1 MTMKRVSLYDPFT
14 GQESISEVQKKMFL
28 LSPAYCNMLRKMVVG
43 LTADHSLTVALLPPN
58 HPQMGFTDGVRIMI
72 NTLHQLFV
80 KEPIEKNAEYC
91 LALAVHES
99 LHPIYSNFQ
108 CIQDAARKKS
118 KDTDNVVQ
126 VRRDLLNILE
136 DARIERIGAFRFP
149 GVAYAIVSLNEFLYS
164 QPRDLEKMKDIEK
177 MLTWILDFVSVGKNR
192 GELEGDLGLLWNKVK
207 PLAQKAK
214 YSDTCSDCYM
224 YTKKIMRLIKP
235 LIPEQDAV
243 SQQQQKTQDMKSN
256 NQDVDAK
263 TGQQPPQSDEN
274 SQGSGSKKRQL
285 SRNGEQSSGGDSQNG
300 GQQNSG
306 QQSSGQQGSGQAQGS
321 GQQGNGQ
328 QQSADSTGQS
338 ASQGADPQSGGN
350 GGAAPPDGKALEEML
365 TRALNTSY
373 NEHLK
378 DESDNKADAST
389 ALNLQKESTSGF
401 NVVPYFGDF
410 RTLEQYT
417 LVKEQVMPI
426 ANHLRTGLKNIIN
439 YNVDEMSRY
448 LHAGRIDAKSLSRMP
463 SGAICAKRIEK
474 SDEADLNITVL
485 VDLSGSMGGIRIESA
500 IKSCVILQEVC
511 MALKI
516 PITVLGFK
524 SGAKTG
530 IYHFSNHKMRGR
542 YAHTGIVR
550 MNAGGGTPL
559 FEAMQYLP
567 ALLTSQKEED
577 KLLLI
582 ITDGVPNGGPDP
594 CAMAVKKLSQY
605 AKVYGLAIGDG
616 REALARIF
624 GSKCIVIDRLERL
637 PGELCKI
644 IEKNMLRR

>member
-1 MTMKRVSLYDPFT
+1 MKRVSLYDPFT
-14 GQESISEVQKKMFL
+14 GQENIGELEKKLFL
-28 LSPAYCNMLRKMVVG
+28 ISPAYCNMLRKMVVG

-80 KEPIEKNAEYC
+80 NEPIEKNAEYC

-108 CIQDAARKKS
+108 CIQDAARKRPKE
-118 KDTDNVVQ
+118 TDNTVQ
-126 VRRDLLNILE
+126 IRRDLLNILE

-149 GVAYAIVSLNEFLYS
+149 GVAYAIVSLNEFLFS
-164 QPRDLEKMKDIEK
+164 QPKELEKMKDIEK
-177 MLTWILDFVSVGKNR
+177 MLTWILDFVSVGRNR
-192 GELEGDLGLLWNKVK
+192 GELEGDLALLWEKVK
-207 PLAQKAK
+207 PLAEKAK
-214 YSDTCSDCYM
+214 YSDTCSDCYL

-235 LIPEQDAV
+235 LIPEQDPID
-243 SQQQQKTQDMKSN
+243 QQQQKTQNMKSN
-256 NQDVDAK
+256 DKDVDANTK
-263 TGQQPPQSDEN
+263 QQPPQPDEN
-274 SQGSGSKKRQL
+274 GQGGGSDQ
-285 SRNGEQSSGGDSQNG
+285 NQQAQNG
-300 GQQNSG
+300 GNPSGADPQNGRQQKSGQKKLGQQN
-306 QQSSGQQGSGQAQGS
+306 SGQAQGS

-328 QQSADSTGQS
+328 SQPANSSGTGS
-338 ASQGADPQSGGN
+338 SQGGGQQ
-350 GGAAPPDGKALEEML
+350 GGGYGDAAPPDGSALEEML
-365 TRALNTSY
+365 TRALNNSY

-389 ALNLQKESTSGF
+389 VANLQRESTSGF
-401 NVVPYFGDF
+401 NVVPYFGDY
-410 RTLEQYT
+410 RTLEQYN

-524 SGAKTG
+524 AGTKTG

-550 MNAGGGTPL
+550 MSAGGGTPL
-559 FEAMQYLP
+559 YEAMQYLP
-567 ALLTSQKEED
+567 SMLTSQKEED

-594 CAMAVKKLSQY
+594 CAIAVKKLSQY

-616 REALARIF
+616 KEVLTRIF
-624 GSKCIVIDRLERL
+624 GSKCILIDRLERL